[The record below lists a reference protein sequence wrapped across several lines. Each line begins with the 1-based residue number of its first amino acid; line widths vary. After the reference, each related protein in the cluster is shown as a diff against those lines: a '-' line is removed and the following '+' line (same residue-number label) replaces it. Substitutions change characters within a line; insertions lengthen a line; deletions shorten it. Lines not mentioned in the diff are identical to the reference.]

1 MQRTCCEKQIYVFN
15 SWSEASAVG
24 SGVFSDTFRCFSLL
38 SMKHPGAFCL
48 RVCMWLVY
56 CRPVCVI
63 CSCPLMR
70 WRSAVPKGLFPVFS
84 SEIFVAFYSLI
95 KPAGL
100 PWAGCVWGALS
111 RWGRGRVCVC
121 VSLLNSCQHSQRSL
135 PDCRPQKHDEDYWS
149 RPVWLED
156 RMKRR
161 LIGRFPTAWERAVLN
176 GTVGWS
182 FQERTCDR
190 RLATLGGG
198 MKCLHVFGALKGWCR
213 YEAVAKIQDGRW
225 WPQSAARLSTGCC

>member
-1 MQRTCCEKQIYVFN
+1 MQRTCCEKRIYVFN

-48 RVCMWLVY
+48 RVCMRLVY
-56 CRPVCVI
+56 CLPVCVI

-111 RWGRGRVCVC
+111 RWGRGRVCVY
-121 VSLLNSCQHSQRSL
+121 VWAYWTLASIAKDHSLIAGHKSMTRITEAGLCDWRTEWRGDWLVDFPQRENG
-135 PDCRPQKHDEDYWS
+135 QFWMAQWDEAFRS
-149 RPVWLED
+149 APAIGVL
-156 RMKRR
+156 R
-161 LIGRFPTAWERAVLN
+161 L
-176 GTVGWS
+176 
-182 FQERTCDR
+182 
-190 RLATLGGG
+190 
-198 MKCLHVFGALKGWCR
+198 
-213 YEAVAKIQDGRW
+213 
-225 WPQSAARLSTGCC
+225 